1 MKMETITINVADYY
15 GIPSYYSVMPESIFV
30 ALETAF
36 VNGETTATVPLDA
49 FTHMRDSYIKR
60 WRYENISPET
70 IAIQQRFFV
79 ALNWCVDTGVFTG
92 LQEFCQAHGLNRTKY
107 ARIRNN
113 ADGLYKCI
121 DVDALA
127 HICRDGAFPPIGYC
141 LGKGKWYAHKP
152 HR

>member
-1 MKMETITINVADYY
+1 MK
-15 GIPSYYSVMPESIFV
+15 
-30 ALETAF
+30 
-36 VNGETTATVPLDA
+36 
-49 FTHMRDSYIKR
+49 
-60 WRYENISPET
+60 NISPET

-127 HICRDGAFPPIGYC
+127 HICRDGGISADWLL
-141 LGKGKWYAHKP
+141 LGKGEMVCT
-152 HR
+152 